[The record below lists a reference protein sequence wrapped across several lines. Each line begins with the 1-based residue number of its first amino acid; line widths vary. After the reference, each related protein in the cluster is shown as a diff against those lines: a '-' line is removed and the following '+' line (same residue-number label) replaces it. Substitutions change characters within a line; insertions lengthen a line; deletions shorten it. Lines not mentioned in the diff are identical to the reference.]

1 MKNIEAVML
10 QLKNH
15 GALTS
20 GAIAEMLDMTSMGAR
35 QHLLRL
41 EKQQMVSSFMQK
53 AQVGRPKQ
61 LWQLTAK
68 AHATFPDRHS
78 DLTLHLIDSVKVIY
92 GDEGLD
98 KLISVREDKILKE
111 YQLALANKK
120 LLVDKVAALAHLRS
134 NEGYI
139 ATIEQNDKDEYLL
152 IENHCPICSAAKQCQ
167 NFCRS
172 ELAIFQQC
180 VGNDIEVTREEYLL
194 TGDRRCVYKFKQL
207 LN

>member
-1 MKNIEAVML
+1 MKNIEAVLM
-10 QLKNH
+10 QLKNN

-20 GAIAEMLDMTSMGAR
+20 SAIAERLTMTSMGAR

-41 EKQQMVSSFMQK
+41 EQQGMVSSFMQK
-53 AQVGRPKQ
+53 AKVGRPKQ

-68 AHATFPDRHS
+68 AHATFPDRHA

-92 GDEGLD
+92 GEEGLD
-98 KLISVREDKILKE
+98 KLISVREEKILSD
-111 YQLALANKK
+111 YQSQLAEETELAGK
-120 LLVDKVAALAHLRS
+120 LAKLAHLRS
-134 NEGYI
+134 LEGYI
-139 ATIEQNDKDEYLL
+139 ATIDQVSEQEYLL
-152 IENHCPICSAAKQCQ
+152 IENHCPICNAAKQCQ

-180 VGNDIEVTREEYLL
+180 FGPGIEVSREEYLL